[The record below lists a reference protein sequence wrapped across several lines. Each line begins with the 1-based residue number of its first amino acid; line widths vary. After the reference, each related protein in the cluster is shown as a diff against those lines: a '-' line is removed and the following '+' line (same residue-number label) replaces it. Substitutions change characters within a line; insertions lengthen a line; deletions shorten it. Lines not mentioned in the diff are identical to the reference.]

1 MSAGGSEAGSAHSGQ
16 AHDTAHGA
24 SHDPDHPAATHDAV
38 HVQLPTA
45 AGPMPAYTVR
55 PGTIASAAVIVLQEA
70 YGVNM
75 HIQDV
80 CHRFAAKGFL
90 AVAPHLYHRTG
101 DPDLAYDDFPAVGP
115 HMQALSRD
123 DLVDDLDATLA
134 WLDDQGFG
142 LGRVGIVGFCLGGS
156 IALFAA
162 VTYPLGAAVTF
173 YGGGVVRGRFG
184 FPPLMELAPGLAT
197 PWLGLYGDKDQNIP
211 PEQVEALRAAA
222 KRAGVP
228 TEIVRYPDAG
238 HGFHCDARA
247 VAYSAAA
254 APDAWARTVSWLRR
268 YLPGP

>member
-1 MSAGGSEAGSAHSGQ
+1 
-16 AHDTAHGA
+16 
-24 SHDPDHPAATHDAV
+24 
-38 HVQLPTA
+38 
-45 AGPMPAYTVR
+45 MPAYTVR
-55 PGTIASAAVIVLQEA
+55 PGAIAGAAVIVLQEA
-70 YGVNM
+70 YGVNA

-142 LGRVGIVGFCLGGS
+142 LGRVGVVGFCMGGS

-173 YGGGVVRGRFG
+173 YGGGVTRGRFG
-184 FPPLMELAPGLAT
+184 FPPLIELAPGLAS
-197 PWLGLYGDKDQNIP
+197 PWLGLYGDNDKNIP
-211 PEQVEALRAAA
+211 AEQVEALRAAA

-228 TEIVRYPDAG
+228 HRDRALSGCRPRLSLRRAAGGLLCRSGPRRLGAHHRLVAPVPSLIVMA
-238 HGFHCDARA
+238 ARA
-247 VAYSAAA
+247 DPGGVGWRQAGGGMPHW
-254 APDAWARTVSWLRR
+254 APLR
-268 YLPGP
+268 L